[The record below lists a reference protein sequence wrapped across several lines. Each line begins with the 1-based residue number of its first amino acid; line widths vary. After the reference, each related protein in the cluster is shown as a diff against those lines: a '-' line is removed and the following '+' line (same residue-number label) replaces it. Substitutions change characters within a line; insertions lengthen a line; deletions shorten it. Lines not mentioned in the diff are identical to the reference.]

1 MGCFVVVVPSAASF
15 TEISGSK
22 VVVLTVIWKAPSSRE
37 VYWRWAVDEIDEAVA
52 KDTTLAKFITF
63 VSILLLIKSLLNS

>member
-1 MGCFVVVVPSAASF
+1 MDCFDVVEPSAASF
-15 TEISGSK
+15 TEISGSIDAEF
-22 VVVLTVIWKAPSSRE
+22 TVIWKAPSSTV
-37 VYWRWAVDEIDEAVA
+37 VYWRRAVVEIDEAVA